1 MHVIISANAETIE
14 TISEQKCPAELR
26 SAAVLVFPLSFFNN
40 ITQAHM
46 GEFVPCAR
54 TSIIFVSSLY
64 AKRTGDFRY
73 YYVTN

>member
-14 TISEQKCPAELR
+14 DHQRAKCPVELR

-40 ITQAHM
+40 IRQAHM
-46 GEFVPCAR
+46 GEFVTRTR
-54 TSIIFVSSLY
+54 TSIIFVTSLY
-64 AKRTGDFRY
+64 AKRIGDFRY